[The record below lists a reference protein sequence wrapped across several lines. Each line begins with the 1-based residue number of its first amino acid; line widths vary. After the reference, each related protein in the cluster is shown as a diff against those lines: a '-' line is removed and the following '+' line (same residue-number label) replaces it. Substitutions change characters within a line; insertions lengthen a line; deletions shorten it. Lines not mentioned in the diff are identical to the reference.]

1 MKAVNSGMKQKALQ
15 MMKIESLE
23 IIDLLSVSYPIEENT
38 SNKSKEDVTID
49 EANSILQSKKID
61 SRNLTKQ
68 LV

>member
-1 MKAVNSGMKQKALQ
+1 MKAGNSGMKQKTLQ

-61 SRNLTKQ
+61 CRNLTKQ